1 MTASTTSQAYETAR
15 PLIGRPSHD
24 VATPRASTSTPS
36 ATRTVRSRAPTN
48 VSVGGVPPWTLT
60 RTAASAVP
68 AESRVVASTNA
79 RVSLASSAGPAASCP
94 RRARAA
100 EEVRQLEAHVE
111 RGHVQV
117 RCVQDQLVPLG
128 RGRRHGRPGGAG
140 LRDRP
145 RHHREVAPAGAA
157 ALERRHEATLAAR
170 HRLGR
175 LEDDRR
181 SGRILGRQDDGA
193 AGVRVG
199 VARAGPG
206 RRRAH
211 DAGAP
216 QDAAQRRRVVARH
229 DRGARDV
236 RADRHFVGPVARRV
250 RRPGEVQNGAAGER
264 DPDAAAAQIGLG
276 VPRHVDG
283 RARVVEDDLD
293 DTRGRV
299 VGVAADRRRGR
310 RRDALRPGRRRRR
323 RRPGRRAGRRV
334 RERDDDGQ
342 RHDGRKG
349 RRPRAQAVRQHARR
363 KRRVQIR
370 GEVRRGP
377 PRQHLEEDR
386 RRGRLDDAP
395 VTVTVVSFI
404 VASRPSS
411 KLATTS
417 ASSKSAAATP
427 SIESEPVDVASARVG
442 SAVGQAA
449 VGGAVGGGVD
459 AALGG
464 VVGARD
470 LRGGV
475 SLSLRRLRGPTA
487 SVGTGTDGA
496 DVGADVGAEDGAAVG
511 SRPSARP
518 SARRSAAWPS
528 ASASTARASGRA
540 SGPGTRR
547 RRSAARRSQRP
558 PTACAGGAPAR
569 PSQAPRPD
577 PRRGPPRAAATA
589 SRRGP
594 SSRAPRR
601 RAGHGDGRLVHR
613 RLEALLEARHDVR
626 VVEVGRGD
634 ALHRERAGRR
644 RERARR
650 QRRGPGRRR
659 RRRRRRGRRGARR
672 GRRRARPARGCLS
685 LSPSSARTDGVCWH
699 RHRRR
704 RRRRRRR
711 GRRRRGRRKR
721 RGRKRRQGRR
731 RARRHGRGRERRR
744 GRRPARATSLFG
756 APRRSTPSRTV
767 GSSPGRGRR
776 SARRPGRPGR
786 RRPRPRRRRACATR

>member
-1 MTASTTSQAYETAR
+1 M
-15 PLIGRPSHD
+15 
-24 VATPRASTSTPS
+24 
-36 ATRTVRSRAPTN
+36 
-48 VSVGGVPPWTLT
+48 
-60 RTAASAVP
+60 
-68 AESRVVASTNA
+68 VASTNA

-94 RRARAA
+94 RRVRAA

-117 RCVQDQLVPLG
+117 RCVQDQFVPLG

-145 RHHREVAPAGAA
+145 RHRREVAPAGAA
-157 ALERRHEATLAAR
+157 ALERRHEAALAAR

-193 AGVRVG
+193 AGVRVR

-236 RADRHFVGPVARRV
+236 RADRPLVGPVARRV

-310 RRDALRPGRRRRR
+310 RRDALRPGRRHRR

-386 RRGRLDDAP
+386 RRGRVVEAP
-395 VTVTVVSFI
+395 
-404 VASRPSS
+404 
-411 KLATTS
+411 
-417 ASSKSAAATP
+417 
-427 SIESEPVDVASARVG
+427 
-442 SAVGQAA
+442 
-449 VGGAVGGGVD
+449 
-459 AALGG
+459 
-464 VVGARD
+464 
-470 LRGGV
+470 
-475 SLSLRRLRGPTA
+475 
-487 SVGTGTDGA
+487 
-496 DVGADVGAEDGAAVG
+496 
-511 SRPSARP
+511 
-518 SARRSAAWPS
+518 
-528 ASASTARASGRA
+528 
-540 SGPGTRR
+540 
-547 RRSAARRSQRP
+547 
-558 PTACAGGAPAR
+558 APAR
-569 PSQAPRPD
+569 V
-577 PRRGPPRAAATA
+577 
-589 SRRGP
+589 
-594 SSRAPRR
+594 R

-644 RERARR
+644 REHARR
-650 QRRGPGRRR
+650 QRGRWRS
-659 RRRRRRGRRGARR
+659 RRRGRRGARR
-672 GRRRARPARGCLS
+672 GRRCARPARGCLS
-685 LSPSSARTDGVCWH
+685 PSVVCTNRRRLLAPVPTAPTSAPTSGPKTARPSEATWAQASAGASEGPSARPWA
-699 RHRRR
+699 
-704 RRRRRRR
+704 
-711 GRRRRGRRKR
+711 
-721 RGRKRRQGRR
+721 
-731 RARRHGRGRERRR
+731 RASARPTACAGDVSV
-744 GRRPARATSLFG
+744 RRP
-756 APRRSTPSRTV
+756 STFDAESD
-767 GSSPGRGRR
+767 GGLKSW
-776 SARRPGRPGR
+776 
-786 RRPRPRRRRACATR
+786 

>member
-117 RCVQDQLVPLG
+117 RCVQDQFVPLG

-145 RHHREVAPAGAA
+145 RHRREVAPAGAA
-157 ALERRHEATLAAR
+157 ALERRHEAALAAR

-193 AGVRVG
+193 AGVRVR

-211 DAGAP
+211 DAGTP

-229 DRGARDV
+229 DRCARDV
-236 RADRHFVGPVARRV
+236 RADRPLVGPVARRV
-250 RRPGEVQNGAAGER
+250 RRPGEVQNGAAGKH
-264 DPDAAAAQIGLG
+264 DPDPTAAQIGLG

-323 RRPGRRAGRRV
+323 RRPRRRAGRRV

-370 GEVRRGP
+370 CEVRRGP

-386 RRGRLDDAP
+386 RRGRVVEAP
-395 VTVTVVSFI
+395 
-404 VASRPSS
+404 
-411 KLATTS
+411 
-417 ASSKSAAATP
+417 
-427 SIESEPVDVASARVG
+427 
-442 SAVGQAA
+442 
-449 VGGAVGGGVD
+449 
-459 AALGG
+459 
-464 VVGARD
+464 
-470 LRGGV
+470 
-475 SLSLRRLRGPTA
+475 
-487 SVGTGTDGA
+487 
-496 DVGADVGAEDGAAVG
+496 
-511 SRPSARP
+511 
-518 SARRSAAWPS
+518 
-528 ASASTARASGRA
+528 
-540 SGPGTRR
+540 
-547 RRSAARRSQRP
+547 
-558 PTACAGGAPAR
+558 APAR
-569 PSQAPRPD
+569 V
-577 PRRGPPRAAATA
+577 
-589 SRRGP
+589 
-594 SSRAPRR
+594 R
-601 RAGHGDGRLVHR
+601 RAGHGDRRLVHR

-626 VVEVGRGD
+626 FVEVGRGD

-650 QRRGPGRRR
+650 QRRGPD
-659 RRRRRRGRRGARR
+659 RRRRGRRGARR
-672 GRRRARPARGCLS
+672 GRRRARPAWGCLS
-685 LSPSSARTDGVCWH
+685 PSVVCADRRRLLAPVPTAPTSAPTSGPKMARPSEATWAQASAGASEGPSARPWALASAWPTACAGDVSV
-699 RHRRR
+699 
-704 RRRRRRR
+704 
-711 GRRRRGRRKR
+711 
-721 RGRKRRQGRR
+721 
-731 RARRHGRGRERRR
+731 
-744 GRRPARATSLFG
+744 RRP
-756 APRRSTPSRTV
+756 STFDAESD
-767 GSSPGRGRR
+767 GGLKSW
-776 SARRPGRPGR
+776 
-786 RRPRPRRRRACATR
+786 